1 MLMRLLR
8 RIARRFR
15 SITGFGQP
23 AHVFHDRYAQ
33 SEKDAWGYLG
43 SAAHEHRCRLILELL
58 PQASAGTALEV
69 GCPEGFITKSLAQ
82 RFDRVIDCDLSDIA
96 VDRARRYCGDALH
109 VEFHAQ
115 DIRSGIPA
123 HDVQVCL
130 VSDVLYYLSPRE
142 ISSFAMELASRMNS
156 AGQMVFA
163 NEWNRSYRDLT
174 HPEKACQVIL
184 NTGRWTKL
192 SFEQKSVDEDGCLWG
207 GVFEVTK
214 G

>member
-1 MLMRLLR
+1 
-8 RIARRFR
+8 
-15 SITGFGQP
+15 
-23 AHVFHDRYAQ
+23 VFHDRYAQ

-43 SAAHEHRCRLILELL
+43 SAAHEQRCRLILELL
-58 PQASAGTALEV
+58 PQASSETALEV
-69 GCPEGFITKSLAQ
+69 GCAVGFITKSLAQ
-82 RFDRVIDCDLSDIA
+82 RFGRVIACDLSDIA
-96 VDRARRYCGDALH
+96 IDRARRYCGDALN

-142 ISSFAMELASRMNS
+142 ISSFAIELASRMNPS
-156 AGQMVFA
+156 GQMVFV
-163 NEWNRSYRDLT
+163 NEWNKSYRDLT

-184 NTGRWTKL
+184 NTGRWTRL
-192 SFEQKSVDEDGCLWG
+192 SFAKKAVNENGCLWV

>member
-1 MLMRLLR
+1 MRSLR
-8 RIARRFR
+8 RIARRLR

-33 SEKDAWGYLG
+33 SEKDAWGYLE
-43 SAAHEHRCRLILELL
+43 STAHEQRCRLILELL
-58 PQASAGTALEV
+58 PDASSGTALEV
-69 GCPEGFITKSLAQ
+69 GCAEGFITKSLAQ
-82 RFDRVIDCDLSDIA
+82 RFDRVIACDLSDVAI
-96 VDRARRYCGDALH
+96 DRACRYLGDAPH
-109 VEFHAQ
+109 VKFLAQ
-115 DIRSGIPA
+115 DIRRGIPA

-142 ISSFAMELASRMNS
+142 ISSFAIELASRMNS
-156 AGQMVFA
+156 SGQMVFA
-163 NEWNRSYRDLT
+163 NEWNKSYRDLT

-184 NTGRWTKL
+184 NTGRWAKL
-192 SFEQKSVDEDGCLWG
+192 SFAQKSIDEDSCLWV